1 MLQIEVQDDASAALA
16 AMPDLVRQALLSKI
30 TMLAAALQAKIQQK
44 LSGGVL
50 NARTGALARSI
61 VATVDNTG
69 ADIAVRIGPSADI
82 KYAAI
87 HEFGGVIPPH
97 EIVPNK
103 TKALAFAVGGK
114 QVFAKR
120 VNLPA
125 VTMPERSYLRSS
137 LEEMAGEITEGLS
150 DAVIEA
156 AREAL

>member
-1 MLQIEVQDDASAALA
+1 MLQVELQDDASAALA
-16 AMPDLVRQALLSKI
+16 AMPDRVRQALSSKI
-30 TMLAAALQAKIQQK
+30 DMLAVALQAKIQQK

-61 VATVDNTG
+61 VATVDDTG
-69 ADIAVRIGPSADI
+69 ADISVRIGPSGDI

-87 HEFGGVIPPH
+87 HEFGGIIPPH

-103 TKALAFAVGGK
+103 AKALAFAVGGK
-114 QVFAKR
+114 QLFAKR

-137 LEEMAGEITEGLS
+137 LAEMAGEIAEGLGE
-150 DAVIEA
+150 AVAEA
-156 AREAL
+156 MR

>member
-1 MLQIEVQDDASAALA
+1 MLQIEVQDGASAALA
-16 AMPDLVRQALLSKI
+16 AMPDLVRQALSSKI

-103 TKALAFAVGGK
+103 AKALAFAVGGK